1 MKRTIFIILISL
13 LFAMPLLSQ
22 TMQMAESNN
31 YRVYSEI
38 SKENA
43 QFIATAMDQYLD
55 LYNQFFHF
63 DKSGLKSKL
72 QIRLFKTKEGFD
84 EYLSAIIPDTS
95 SSFVFLQY
103 KNINKSELVV
113 YLVDDIEKMTKMMI
127 HHGFVQFLKTF
138 IPEPPLWMQKGFAIY
153 FEKSLYNSE
162 DNTVIFRNNLDWAIT
177 LKKYISADRK
187 DPLNQKLFSI
197 SELLT
202 IDNKTAN
209 KNINI
214 FYAESWGLVNFLL
227 NSKYRE
233 YNRVIWDAVS
243 AMKPDASKTENEDAI
258 AKTAFA
264 WTEKN
269 RFITDFYFYIDSLKT
284 FNELVQDGIKL
295 YSEGSLDEAERL
307 FIKAMILDENNY
319 IPYYYM
325 GLINYGRKDYSMAE
339 YYYHSTIDMGGDPD
353 LGYYALGV
361 NAYANS
367 NQKDTLFYLNKVSA
381 GEYKAKADQLIAS
394 VNEEAGNTEPAADG
408 TEGEIKENQSKSAK

>member
-1 MKRTIFIILISL
+1 MKRTIFILLISI
-13 LFAMPLLSQ
+13 LFAIPLFSQ
-22 TMQMAESNN
+22 NLQMAESTN
-31 YRVYSEI
+31 YRVYSEL

-43 QFIATAMDQYLD
+43 QFIATAMDQYFN
-55 LYNQFFHF
+55 LYNQYFHF
-63 DKSGLKSKL
+63 DRNKLTSKL
-72 QIRLFKTKEGFD
+72 QIRLFKSKDGFD
-84 EYLSAIIPDTS
+84 EYLSSIIPETS

-138 IPEPPLWMQKGFAIY
+138 IAEPPLWIQKGFAIY

-197 SELLT
+197 SELLS
-202 IDNKTAN
+202 INNKTAN

-227 NSKYRE
+227 NSKYKE

-243 AMKPDASKTENEDAI
+243 AMKQDASKTENETAI
-258 AKTAFA
+258 VKSSFE
-264 WTEKN
+264 WTDKN

-295 YSEGSLDEAERL
+295 YAEGSLDEAERL

-339 YYYHSTIDMGGDPD
+339 YYYHSTIDMGGNPD

-361 NAYANS
+361 NSYADS
-367 NQKDTLFYLNKVSA
+367 NQKDTLFYLSKVSA
-381 GEYKAKADQLIAS
+381 GEYKTKADELLAT
-394 VNEEAGNTEPAADG
+394 VRGETTETDPVSD
-408 TEGEIKENQSKSAK
+408 TPEGETKDGQSKSGK